1 MSEKIESTQKIVNLK
16 DNRDTKGHFFIGT
29 GYVGTDLLAIKKNV
43 MTLAIESIA
52 MIIFKISEE
61 SHAFII
67 INTIANTMLIIN
79 TIDNSILITPFML
92 LNILIEFVKDTCHT
106 LWVWYQKITSNFLQ
120 LFQSRI
126 LLCGE

>member
-1 MSEKIESTQKIVNLK
+1 MY
-16 DNRDTKGHFFIGT
+16 D
-29 GYVGTDLLAIKKNV
+29 TDLLAIIKNV